1 MKRYKKEEPLSYTL
15 GASLTFQLL
24 EQMPELCEEVCIH
37 PKMAEG
43 ETAEKAKAL
52 CQASHI
58 PYSVSEKPF
67 NILSPKENC
76 FLIGSFRKF
85 TRALET
91 NANHVVLV
99 NPSNAGN
106 LGTILRSCLGFG
118 YKDIAIIRPAV
129 DLFDP
134 KTVRASMGAV
144 FGLNVV
150 YFDTFEDYT
159 KAYGA
164 LEKRHYYPFMLQT
177 DTPLHT
183 ATFAS
188 PHALIFGNESSGL
201 PHSFLEIGEP
211 VIIRHSH
218 AIDSLNLP
226 IAVSVALYEA
236 TKGNFDV

>member
-24 EQMPELCEEVCIH
+24 ELMPELCEEVCIH

-43 ETAEKAKAL
+43 ETGEKAKAL
-52 CQASHI
+52 CQRHHI
-58 PYSVSEKPF
+58 PCSVSEKPF
-67 NILSPKENC
+67 HILSPKENC
-76 FLIGSFRKF
+76 FLIGSFQKF
-85 TRALET
+85 SRPLES

-118 YKDIAIIRPAV
+118 YKNIAIIRPAV

-144 FGLNVV
+144 FGLNVC
-150 YFDTFEDYT
+150 YYDTFEDYT
-159 KAYGA
+159 KAHSDTCG
-164 LEKRHYYPFMLQT
+164 RHHYPFMLQT

-201 PHSFLEIGEP
+201 PSTYLEIDEP
-211 VIIRHSH
+211 IIIRHGH
-218 AIDSLNLP
+218 DIDSLNLP

-236 TKGNFDV
+236 TKGQFDT